1 MIQPREYQSEALRK
15 VLTAWEAGTTRQLIS
30 LPTAC
35 GKTIIFGLVAE
46 ALRTRTLILAH
57 REELLYQAEQ
67 KIHFVYPDA
76 DTGILKASERGGLDR
91 EICIASIQTAVK
103 HTDELVERGY
113 KLLIVDEAHHAVSES
128 YMRVFEELGFMDG
141 DPEKLLLG
149 VTATAFRGDKLELAD
164 AFDEIVFERS
174 IETMMKAGYLCD
186 IRGLSVN
193 TGTDISCVHLQT
205 GDFAVNELSAKINI
219 PERNELI
226 ADTYVRRGENRHGVV
241 FCVKVEHAQNV
252 AEAFRDKG
260 IACEAVYGEMPS
272 EVRQDILRRYANHE
286 LQILTNVGVLT
297 EGWDVPDTD
306 IIMMARPTKSQGL
319 YIQCV
324 GRGLRLSPGKKD
336 CLLVDFVDIAK
347 KHELC
352 GLGILSNKPL
362 PKNWN
367 GESFLEELEDNERG
381 GSIPEECQPGICMPP
396 EEEEFSVFNRSA
408 YTWKSRGEHYVLT
421 LWDNTTLCCRYMEGG
436 YSPVKVSSEG
446 MLELSDGVL
455 PLDYCMGVCEDY
467 ARRFG
472 ADYALK
478 EAAWRYQPASEK
490 QKAAMR
496 NMGISFHAGISKGEA
511 YDLMSRVINVEA
523 TDKQKWFIRTYGLHD
538 SPELLSKREAY
549 QLIRDYKSRMQ

>member
-15 VLTAWEAGTTRQLIS
+15 ILKAWKSGTTRQLVSI
-30 LPTAC
+30 PTGT
-35 GKTIIFGLVAE
+35 GKTLVFGLVAE

-76 DTGILKASERGGLDR
+76 DTGILKASERGG
-91 EICIASIQTAVK
+91 SIQTAAR
-103 HTDELVERGY
+103 HTEELAERGY
-113 KLLIVDEAHHAVSES
+113 KLLICDEAHHAASES
-128 YMRVFEELGFMDG
+128 YMRVFEELGFMAG

-149 VTATAFRGDKLELAD
+149 VTATAFRGDKLELGD
-164 AFDEIVFERS
+164 VFDEIVFERS

-193 TGTDISCVHLQT
+193 TGTDISTVHMQT

-226 ADTYVRRGENRHGVV
+226 AETYLKRGENRHGVV

-252 AEAFRDKG
+252 AEAFRERG
-260 IACEAVYGEMPS
+260 VSCEAVYGDMPT
-272 EVRQDILRRYANHE
+272 EQRQDILSRYARHE
-286 LQILTNVGVLT
+286 LQMLTNVGVLT

-306 IIMMARPTKSQGL
+306 IIMMARPTKSKGL

-324 GRGLRLSPGKKD
+324 GRGLRLSPGKEN
-336 CLLVDFVDIAK
+336 CLLVDFVDVAK

-352 GLGILSNKPL
+352 GLGVLSRKPL
-362 PKNWN
+362 PKDWN
-367 GESFLEELEDNERG
+367 GESFLEELEERE
-381 GSIPEECQPGICMPP
+381 PETKEYARGVYQPPV
-396 EEEEFSVFNRSA
+396 EEEFNVFNRSE
-408 YTWKSRGEHYVLT
+408 YTWKSRGEHYVLM
-421 LWDNTTLCCRYMEGG
+421 LWDNTTLCCRYMDGG
-436 YSPVKVSSEG
+436 YTPVKISTVG
-446 MLELSDGVL
+446 MTELSDGVL

-467 ARRFG
+467 ARSSG
-472 ADYALK
+472 AKYALK

-496 NMGISFHAGISKGEA
+496 NMGISFPDSISKGEA
-511 YDLMSRVINVEA
+511 YDLMSGVINVEA
-523 TDKQKWFIRTYGLHD
+523 TDKQKWFIRTHGLHD

-549 QLIRDYKSRMQ
+549 QIIRDYKSRI